1 MEKEEVEKKISE
13 LREKVT
19 NQKSLI
25 DRDVSYMVSNHRGV
39 YYCFKLIRD
48 SYWVSY
54 IGVPEYVDVRTGD
67 KDYNGLYIYNP
78 IYLVDFVGQTDIRGI
93 EMGHCPVYWLPS
105 EVTLTGCGMNVEINS
120 KTPLHWM
127 GFDYAHLYDMSLID
141 ANKILEDWDKDNSL
155 TSYQMS
161 MLNKYK
167 FTTFEDVKNDCIKC
181 IDSLLDT
188 AIEREISHYTARLH
202 NEFNLL

>member
-1 MEKEEVEKKISE
+1 
-13 LREKVT
+13 
-19 NQKSLI
+19 
-25 DRDVSYMVSNHRGV
+25 
-39 YYCFKLIRD
+39 
-48 SYWVSY
+48 
-54 IGVPEYVDVRTGD
+54 
-67 KDYNGLYIYNP
+67 
-78 IYLVDFVGQTDIRGI
+78 
-93 EMGHCPVYWLPS
+93 MGHCPVYWLPS